1 MAKKK
6 TKIDKLNLKST
17 NYGDSVATNKPLSV
31 GEFEDNFVTLADAI
45 NTNSDSLGDVAAKVG
60 KLSKGIKLIGL
71 KKELN
76 LNPDPETFDYV
87 NVNYRD
93 ADDEKLTL
101 DFLDHE
107 VCYEVTVEGTG
118 FNGTWITDENGIEL
132 FSISQSSNETPS
144 TGAIVSL
151 NIPTSIN
158 YANQSVR
165 FTDQS
170 KRSRELVPLVVDV
183 SFDDAGQVIS
193 YTIIEAGT
201 GYSVNE
207 TITTDD
213 VLLED
218 GSGMTYYGGT
228 INLTVSEIT
237 KGSTKYT
244 FYMNQVGDY
253 SVKLLN
259 DFDGDDDREWSE
271 PFAMTRKYGI
281 FNGQTLS
288 FTKTDDAGEITT
300 YTLTLYS
307 LVENRKDI
315 NQSDEYDY
323 QLKVQTNDGDFD
335 IRNAQSLFLESM
347 IGDTLSAGD
356 YSMSI
361 VKAGSVIA
369 DNDQYIEFDNSG
381 LYIIT
386 DIVMTNP
393 TTEISSASGGLFTST
408 TTNAPHAA
416 TQRAQLTGQNSD
428 RFSSIVAITNDV
440 DGQLDGDIYKD
451 EIKRRPN
458 FGVKSVSGL
467 TSLVSPTSYI
477 NTQVGGSDLS
487 NSLLNGEAQQI
498 GGDLSA
504 KIPTS
509 TISSLST
516 KGGILLVG
524 NNLVQNGLYFNLEN
538 GEGSEA
544 YCDVYVFGFLIGE
557 SNSDSE
563 GETENADGG
572 ISMPPVP
579 PIVVPPMPKDPKNEE
594 STPGANS

>member
-1 MAKKK
+1 MGRSKK

-17 NYGDSVATNKPLSV
+17 NYGDGVATNKSLSV

-45 NTNSDSLGDVAAKVG
+45 NTNSDRIGELEATGTSKV
-60 KLSKGIKLIGL
+60 IKLIGL

-76 LNPDPETFDYV
+76 LNPDTETFDYV

-93 ADDEKLTL
+93 VDDKKLTL
-101 DFLDHE
+101 DVLDHE
-107 VCYEVTVEGTG
+107 VCYEIKVEGTG
-118 FNGTWITDENGIEL
+118 FNQAFIHDTNWNENGIEL
-132 FSISQSSNETPS
+132 FSISQSFNETPS

-170 KRSRELVPLVVDV
+170 KMDGLVVDV

-207 TITTDD
+207 TITTND
-213 VLLED
+213 VLLKD
-218 GSGMTYYGGT
+218 GTGMTYYGGT

-259 DFDGDDDREWSE
+259 DFDGDGDREWSE
-271 PFAMTRKYGI
+271 SFETTRKFGI

-300 YTLTLYS
+300 YTLTLDS
-307 LVENRKDI
+307 LVENTNLIKDTT
-315 NQSDEYDY
+315 QSDEYDY
-323 QLKVQTNDGDFD
+323 QLKVSTNDGDFD

-393 TTEISSASGGLFTST
+393 TSEISSASGGQFTST
-408 TTNAPHAA
+408 AINAQASA
-416 TQRAQLTGQNSD
+416 KTALSTK
-428 RFSSIVAITNDV
+428 FSSIVAITNDAANEQKTDAAKGRFEV
-440 DGQLDGDIYKD
+440 DSIS
-451 EIKRRPN
+451 I
-458 FGVKSVSGL
+458 SGL

-487 NSLLNGEAQQI
+487 NYLC
-498 GGDLSA
+498 
-504 KIPTS
+504 
-509 TISSLST
+509 
-516 KGGILLVG
+516 GILLVG

-563 GETENADGG
+563 GETENADG
-572 ISMPPVP
+572 V
-579 PIVVPPMPKDPKNEE
+579 
-594 STPGANS
+594 

>member
-1 MAKKK
+1 
-6 TKIDKLNLKST
+6 
-17 NYGDSVATNKPLSV
+17 
-31 GEFEDNFVTLADAI
+31 
-45 NTNSDSLGDVAAKVG
+45 
-60 KLSKGIKLIGL
+60 
-71 KKELN
+71 
-76 LNPDPETFDYV
+76 
-87 NVNYRD
+87 
-93 ADDEKLTL
+93 
-101 DFLDHE
+101 
-107 VCYEVTVEGTG
+107 
-118 FNGTWITDENGIEL
+118 
-132 FSISQSSNETPS
+132 
-144 TGAIVSL
+144 
-151 NIPTSIN
+151 
-158 YANQSVR
+158 
-165 FTDQS
+165 
-170 KRSRELVPLVVDV
+170 
-183 SFDDAGQVIS
+183 
-193 YTIIEAGT
+193 
-201 GYSVNE
+201 
-207 TITTDD
+207 
-213 VLLED
+213 
-218 GSGMTYYGGT
+218 
-228 INLTVSEIT
+228 
-237 KGSTKYT
+237 
-244 FYMNQVGDY
+244 
-253 SVKLLN
+253 
-259 DFDGDDDREWSE
+259 
-271 PFAMTRKYGI
+271 
-281 FNGQTLS
+281 
-288 FTKTDDAGEITT
+288 
-300 YTLTLYS
+300 
-307 LVENRKDI
+307 
-315 NQSDEYDY
+315 
-323 QLKVQTNDGDFD
+323 
-335 IRNAQSLFLESM
+335 M